1 MLTKKVEEIL
11 VSQIQKEA
19 YSSFLYLAMASWA
32 EAEGYEGTSK
42 WLYAQ
47 AEEEKLHM
55 LKFIHYVNER
65 GGKAI
70 LPAIQQPPVDY
81 SNVQKLFVEVLSH
94 EEHITD
100 SINEIVSVCI
110 AENDFTTQNWVQWFV
125 KEQIEEEASVRN
137 IKDKLKLLGDG
148 NLYLFDKDILAM
160 RKKGGEAA
168 VADAS

>member
-11 VSQIQKEA
+11 ISQIQKEA

-32 EAEGYEGTSK
+32 EAEGFEGTSK

-47 AEEEKLHM
+47 AEEEKVHM
-55 LKFIHYVNER
+55 LKFVHYVNER

-70 LPAIQQPPVDY
+70 IPSIQQPPSEYPSVHQ
-81 SNVQKLFVEVLSH
+81 VFEKVLTH
-94 EEHITD
+94 EEHITS

-110 AENDFTTQNWVQWFV
+110 SEKDFTTQNWVQWFV
-125 KEQIEEEASVRN
+125 TEQIEEEASVRG

-148 NLYLFDKDILAM
+148 NLYLFDKDILSM
-160 RKKGGEAA
+160 RSKAKA
-168 VADAS
+168 ADAPSAT